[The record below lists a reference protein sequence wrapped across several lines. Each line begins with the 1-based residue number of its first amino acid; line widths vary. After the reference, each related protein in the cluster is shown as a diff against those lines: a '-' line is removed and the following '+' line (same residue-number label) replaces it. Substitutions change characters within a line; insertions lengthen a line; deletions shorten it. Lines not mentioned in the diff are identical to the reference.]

1 MRRII
6 VIALSIL
13 LLTALCSCELTCDSP
28 AQGKMHIIVYGNDY
42 RYGTYYPVLDRYGDG
57 YKSQVFYD
65 KSSESVGNAS
75 SLRGTVNDA
84 YQVGLAL
91 CNLAK
96 SRQEYDAIFMLGVES
111 KSVRGLNA
119 TVMNDVSMNAFLDVL
134 DSLVNDVGEDDIT
147 IIYFSGHGFGEKS
160 KLPYVSDP
168 ASGSYLALRR
178 DSDST
183 VLYPISKFLRT
194 VESIPGT
201 KILIGDFCY
210 SGALVRAGNVSV
222 TSGEY
227 SNISASKLL
236 KYRSNITESSSV
248 YCLSASRYFEE
259 SHEPGDGS
267 HGYFTTVLLEA
278 LGWDEETQS
287 LVTPEAMTDNRIT
300 LFNIA
305 KYVTKNDS
313 DTRQTPMTS
322 GGSNDII
329 LFSF

>member
-28 AQGKMHIIVYGNDY
+28 AQGKMHILVYGNDY
-42 RYGTYYPVLDRYGDG
+42 TYGSSVYYEDG
-57 YKSQVFYD
+57 TKIQGSANPL
-65 KSSESVGNAS
+65 K
-75 SLRGTVNDA
+75 GTVNDA
-84 YQVGLAL
+84 FQVGLAL

-96 SRQEYDAIFMLGVES
+96 SNDYDAIFMIGIES
-111 KSVRGLNA
+111 RSVSGLNA
-119 TVMNDVSMNAFLDVL
+119 TVINDVSKIAFLNVL
-134 DSLVNDVGEDDIT
+134 DSLASDANENDIT
-147 IIYFSGHGFGEKS
+147 IIYYSGHGLGGET
-160 KLPYVSDP
+160 KLPYGSDP

-201 KILIGDFCY
+201 KVIIGDFCH

-236 KYRSNITESSSV
+236 KYRNNITESSSV
-248 YCLSASRYFEE
+248 YCLSAARYFEK
-259 SHEPGDGS
+259 SYEPGGGE
-267 HGYFTTVLLEA
+267 HGYFTKALLKG
-278 LGWDEETQS
+278 LGWDEEAQS
-287 LVTPEAMTDNRIT
+287 LVMPEAMTDNRIT
-300 LFNIA
+300 LFNLA
-305 KYVTKNDS
+305 KYVTTNDGN
-313 DTRQTPMTS
+313 TKQTPMTS

>member
-28 AQGKMHIIVYGNDY
+28 AQGKMHILVYGNDY
-42 RYGTYYPVLDRYGDG
+42 TYGSSVYYEDG
-57 YKSQVFYD
+57 TKIQGSANPL
-65 KSSESVGNAS
+65 K
-75 SLRGTVNDA
+75 GTVNDA
-84 YQVGLAL
+84 FQVGLAL

-96 SRQEYDAIFMLGVES
+96 SNDYDAIFMIGIES
-111 KSVRGLNA
+111 RSVSGLNA
-119 TVMNDVSMNAFLDVL
+119 TVINDVSKIAFLNVL
-134 DSLVNDVGEDDIT
+134 DSLASDANENDIT
-147 IIYFSGHGFGEKS
+147 IIYYSGHGLGGEI
-160 KLPYVSDP
+160 KLPYGSDP

-201 KILIGDFCY
+201 KVIIGDFCH

-236 KYRSNITESSSV
+236 KYRNNITESSSV
-248 YCLSASRYFEE
+248 YCLSAARYFEK
-259 SHEPGDGS
+259 SYEPGGGE
-267 HGYFTTVLLEA
+267 HGYFTKALLKG
-278 LGWDEETQS
+278 LGWDEEAQS
-287 LVTPEAMTDNRIT
+287 LVMPEAMTDNRIT
-300 LFNIA
+300 LFNLA
-305 KYVTKNDS
+305 KYVTTNDGN
-313 DTRQTPMTS
+313 TKQTPMTS

>member
-6 VIALSIL
+6 IIALSIL
-13 LLTALCSCELTCDSP
+13 LLAALCSCELTCDSP
-28 AQGKMHIIVYGNDY
+28 AQGKMHILVYGNDY
-42 RYGTYYPVLDRYGDG
+42 TYGSSVYYEDG
-57 YKSQVFYD
+57 TKIQGSANPL
-65 KSSESVGNAS
+65 K
-75 SLRGTVNDA
+75 GTVNDA
-84 YQVGLAL
+84 FQVGLAL

-96 SRQEYDAIFMLGVES
+96 SNDYDAIFMIGIES
-111 KSVRGLNA
+111 RSVSGLNA
-119 TVMNDVSMNAFLDVL
+119 TVINDVSKISFLNVL
-134 DSLVNDVGEDDIT
+134 DSLASEASENDIT
-147 IIYFSGHGFGEKS
+147 IIYYSGHGLGGET
-160 KLPYVSDP
+160 KLPYGSDP

-201 KILIGDFCY
+201 KVIIGDFCH

-236 KYRSNITESSSV
+236 KYRNNITESSSV
-248 YCLSASRYFEE
+248 YCLSAARYFEK
-259 SHEPGDGS
+259 SYEPGGGE
-267 HGYFTTVLLEA
+267 HGYFTKALLKG
-278 LGWDEETQS
+278 LGWDEEAQS
-287 LVTPEAMTDNRIT
+287 LVMPEAMTDNRIT
-300 LFNIA
+300 LFNLA
-305 KYVTKNDS
+305 KYVTTNDGN
-313 DTRQTPMTS
+313 TKQTPMTS

>member
-6 VIALSIL
+6 IIALSIL
-13 LLTALCSCELTCDSP
+13 LLAALCSCELTCDSP
-28 AQGKMHIIVYGNDY
+28 AQGKMHILVYGNDY
-42 RYGTYYPVLDRYGDG
+42 TYGSSVYYEDG
-57 YKSQVFYD
+57 TKIQGSANPL
-65 KSSESVGNAS
+65 K
-75 SLRGTVNDA
+75 GTVNDA
-84 YQVGLAL
+84 FQVGLAL

-96 SRQEYDAIFMLGVES
+96 SNDYDAIFMIGIES
-111 KSVRGLNA
+111 RSVSGLNA
-119 TVMNDVSMNAFLDVL
+119 TVINDVSKIAFLNVL
-134 DSLVNDVGEDDIT
+134 DSLASEASDNDIT
-147 IIYFSGHGFGEKS
+147 IIYYSGHGLGGET
-160 KLPYVSDP
+160 KLPYGSDP

-201 KILIGDFCY
+201 KVIIGDFCH

-236 KYRSNITESSSV
+236 KYRNNITESSSV
-248 YCLSASRYFEE
+248 YCLSAARYFEK
-259 SHEPGDGS
+259 SYEPGGGE
-267 HGYFTTVLLEA
+267 HGYFTKALLKG
-278 LGWDEETQS
+278 LGWDEEAQS
-287 LVTPEAMTDNRIT
+287 LVMPEAMTDNRIT
-300 LFNIA
+300 LFNLA
-305 KYVTKNDS
+305 KYVTTNDGN
-313 DTRQTPMTS
+313 TKQTPMTS

>member
-28 AQGKMHIIVYGNDY
+28 AQGKMHILVYGNDY
-42 RYGTYYPVLDRYGDG
+42 TYGSSVYYEDG
-57 YKSQVFYD
+57 TKIQGSANPL
-65 KSSESVGNAS
+65 K
-75 SLRGTVNDA
+75 GTVNDA
-84 YQVGLAL
+84 FQVGLAL

-96 SRQEYDAIFMLGVES
+96 SNDYDAIFMIGIES
-111 KSVRGLNA
+111 RSVSGLNA
-119 TVMNDVSMNAFLDVL
+119 TVINDVSKISFLNVL
-134 DSLVNDVGEDDIT
+134 DSLASEASENDIT
-147 IIYFSGHGFGEKS
+147 IIYYSGHGLGGET
-160 KLPYVSDP
+160 KLPYGSDP

-201 KILIGDFCY
+201 KVIIGDFCH

-236 KYRSNITESSSV
+236 KYRNNITESSSV
-248 YCLSASRYFEE
+248 YCLSAARYFEK
-259 SHEPGDGS
+259 SYEPGGGE
-267 HGYFTTVLLEA
+267 HGYFTKALLKG
-278 LGWDEETQS
+278 LGWDEEAQS
-287 LVTPEAMTDNRIT
+287 LVMPEAMTDNRIT
-300 LFNIA
+300 LFNLA
-305 KYVTKNDS
+305 KYVTSNDGN
-313 DTRQTPMTS
+313 TKQTPMTS

>member
-6 VIALSIL
+6 IIALSFL
-13 LLTALCSCELTCDSP
+13 LLAALCSCELTCDSP
-28 AQGKMHIIVYGNDY
+28 AQGKMHILVYGNDY
-42 RYGTYYPVLDRYGDG
+42 TYGSSVYYEDG
-57 YKSQVFYD
+57 TKIQGSANPL
-65 KSSESVGNAS
+65 K
-75 SLRGTVNDA
+75 GTVNDA
-84 YQVGLAL
+84 FQVGLAL

-96 SRQEYDAIFMLGVES
+96 SNDYDAIFMVGIES
-111 KSVRGLNA
+111 RSVSGLNA
-119 TVMNDVSMNAFLDVL
+119 TVINDVSKIAFLNVL
-134 DSLVNDVGEDDIT
+134 DSLASEASDNDIT
-147 IIYFSGHGFGEKS
+147 IIYYSGHGLGGET
-160 KLPYVSDP
+160 KLPYGSDP

-201 KILIGDFCY
+201 KVIIGDFCH

-236 KYRSNITESSSV
+236 KYRNNITESSSV
-248 YCLSASRYFEE
+248 YCLSAARYFEK
-259 SHEPGDGS
+259 SYEPGGGE
-267 HGYFTTVLLEA
+267 HGYFTKALLKG
-278 LGWDEETQS
+278 LGWDEEAQS
-287 LVTPEAMTDNRIT
+287 LVMPEAMTDNRIT
-300 LFNIA
+300 LFNLA
-305 KYVTKNDS
+305 KYVTTNDGN
-313 DTRQTPMTS
+313 TKQTPMTS